1 MSGQRARP
9 SVAADNRSAHPNI
22 PGVPWWGAVLIAVV
36 ASAAGFAVDAGS
48 GNGELTA
55 VFATLFALGCLAAV
69 LAVRR
74 NGLFT
79 AVIQPPLILFVVVPG
94 AYFLMH
100 RDSIEGLKDILINC
114 GYPLI
119 ERFPLMFFTSAAVL
133 LIGLARWYL
142 GQASGQASGQSASRD
157 DTGTASRPA
166 RGATAKAGRLPAM
179 VAAVFG
185 GRSAATATAAK
196 AATTAKATGDEAPP
210 RRRRQQ
216 DRRSASAQRS
226 ASRSARGDRQ
236 RSKPAARRPRP
247 DETDIIEQVATDR
260 PRRRRPRPEDAP
272 PPDQRRRTRS
282 TSAREPRR
290 AAPDNDRRVPYD
302 RAERGDRERPP
313 QRRSRYNGYEG
324 YETFGGYDRYDR
336 PDLGYE
342 PRREPPQQRG
352 NGTHHPVSRVRY
364 RGAEDADERVE
375 HRRRARGNDADRWEY
390 DI

>member
-9 SVAADNRSAHPNI
+9 SAAADNRSAHPNI

-55 VFATLFALGCLAAV
+55 VFATLFVLGCLAAV

-79 AVIQPPLILFVVVPG
+79 AVIQPPLILFVMVPG

-100 RDSIEGLKDILINC
+100 HDSIEGLKDILINC

-142 GQASGQASGQSASRD
+142 GQASGQSAGRD
-157 DTGTASRPA
+157 DTATAGRSE

-179 VAAVFG
+179 VAALFA
-185 GRSAATATAAK
+185 GRSAKTAATTT
-196 AATTAKATGDEAPP
+196 AATTAENAGGGAPP
-210 RRRRQQ
+210 RRRQQ

-247 DETDIIEQVATDR
+247 DETDIIDQVATDR

-272 PPDQRRRTRS
+272 PRDQRRRARS
-282 TSAREPRR
+282 DSAREPRR
-290 AAPDNDRRVPYD
+290 AAPNSDRRVPYD
-302 RAERGDRERPP
+302 RGERGDRERPP

-364 RGAEDADERVE
+364 RGSDDADERVE
-375 HRRRARGNDADRWEY
+375 HRRRARENDADRWEY

>member
-9 SVAADNRSAHPNI
+9 SAAADNRSAHPNI

-55 VFATLFALGCLAAV
+55 VFATLFVLGCLAAV

-100 RDSIEGLKDILINC
+100 RDSIDGLKDILINC

-142 GQASGQASGQSASRD
+142 GQAPGQS
-157 DTGTASRPA
+157 TGREDSATATAPGPSA
-166 RGATAKAGRLPAM
+166 GGVTAKAGRLPAM

-185 GRSAATATAAK
+185 GRSAKTVKTAATGK
-196 AATTAKATGDEAPP
+196 AAGDGAPP
-210 RRRRQQ
+210 SRRREQ
-216 DRRSASAQRS
+216 DRRRASAQRS
-226 ASRSARGDRQ
+226 ASRSARPDRQ

-247 DETDIIEQVATDR
+247 DETDIIDQVPTDR
-260 PRRRRPRPEDAP
+260 PRRRRPRPEEAT
-272 PPDQRRRTRS
+272 PDQRRRARS
-282 TSAREPRR
+282 SSAREPRR
-290 AAPDNDRRVPYD
+290 PAPNSDRRVPYD
-302 RAERGDRERPP
+302 RDERSDRERPP

-336 PDLGYE
+336 PDMGYE

-364 RGAEDADERVE
+364 RGAEDADDRVE
-375 HRRRARGNDADRWEY
+375 RRRRARENDADRWEY

>member
-9 SVAADNRSAHPNI
+9 SEAADNRSAHPNI

-55 VFATLFALGCLAAV
+55 VFATLFVLGCLAAV

-142 GQASGQASGQSASRD
+142 GQASGQSASRD
-157 DTGTASRPA
+157 DT
-166 RGATAKAGRLPAM
+166 ATAGHACRADGRRER
-179 VAAVFG
+179 
-185 GRSAATATAAK
+185 GR
-196 AATTAKATGDEAPP
+196 GRGVGVRGP
-210 RRRRQQ
+210 RR
-216 DRRSASAQRS
+216 
-226 ASRSARGDRQ
+226 G
-236 RSKPAARRPRP
+236 
-247 DETDIIEQVATDR
+247 V
-260 PRRRRPRPEDAP
+260 
-272 PPDQRRRTRS
+272 
-282 TSAREPRR
+282 ARELLC
-290 AAPDNDRRVPYD
+290 
-302 RAERGDRERPP
+302 G
-313 QRRSRYNGYEG
+313 
-324 YETFGGYDRYDR
+324 
-336 PDLGYE
+336 
-342 PRREPPQQRG
+342 
-352 NGTHHPVSRVRY
+352 
-364 RGAEDADERVE
+364 
-375 HRRRARGNDADRWEY
+375 HRRCRTCRRGQEY
-390 DI
+390 VRGLVY

>member
-1 MSGQRARP
+1 M
-9 SVAADNRSAHPNI
+9 AADNRSAHPNI

-157 DTGTASRPA
+157 DTATAGQSSPPMPMMVGMKG
-166 RGATAKAGRLPAM
+166 GAVCAVPLVSSTAKAYSFQAKIRQKIAVDAM
-179 VAAVFG
+179 PVAACG
-185 GRSAATATAAK
+185 S
-196 AATTAKATGDEAPP
+196 TT
-210 RRRRQQ
+210 
-216 DRRSASAQRS
+216 
-226 ASRSARGDRQ
+226 
-236 RSKPAARRPRP
+236 
-247 DETDIIEQVATDR
+247 
-260 PRRRRPRPEDAP
+260 
-272 PPDQRRRTRS
+272 
-282 TSAREPRR
+282 
-290 AAPDNDRRVPYD
+290 
-302 RAERGDRERPP
+302 
-313 QRRSRYNGYEG
+313 
-324 YETFGGYDRYDR
+324 
-336 PDLGYE
+336 L
-342 PRREPPQQRG
+342 
-352 NGTHHPVSRVRY
+352 
-364 RGAEDADERVE
+364 
-375 HRRRARGNDADRWEY
+375 
-390 DI
+390 

>member
-1 MSGQRARP
+1 M
-9 SVAADNRSAHPNI
+9 AADNRSAHPNI

-55 VFATLFALGCLAAV
+55 VFATLFVLGCLAAV

-133 LIGLARWYL
+133 LIGLARWHL
-142 GQASGQASGQSASRD
+142 GQASGQPTGQSASRD

-185 GRSAATATAAK
+185 GRAAATATAAK

-302 RAERGDRERPP
+302 RAERADRERPP

-324 YETFGGYDRYDR
+324 YETFGGYDRYDRYDR